1 LGKCCLKTAKR
12 KKLPLFYVMRR
23 ISLIWALFPIVV
35 MTAEVLSVYSAESA
49 GGEPNLV
56 IVDNDFTGPP
66 DTLSDLRCAL
76 MFLESQGIKVL
87 GFTVV
92 TGDGWRDEELAHLL
106 RLEEIAGRTDVP
118 VVRGAEYPLVNTPE
132 DMRAWEKQFG
142 EPIAYKGAW
151 DLKEE
156 RTGEP
161 GYSPHDPNFVP
172 SLPEGSPK
180 THAQSGYAP
189 EFMIEQVHAH
199 PHQVSIFA
207 GGPLTD
213 IALAIRMD
221 PEFAG
226 LAKQL
231 VFMGAASPTHYPDF
245 NVRFDPE
252 AARIVLTAPWA
263 SITSVCD
270 VTYEVELT
278 PADLE
283 KIRAVHNRVAEFVAA
298 YSGYD
303 VSTPAVSKHHL
314 WDEVAASVLIDPSL
328 VEDASWKYLDV
339 IIDHGIKY
347 GAVAVFNTAC
357 LNADQPRVRVV
368 QKLDVDRFKAEFI
381 DCMTAQ
387 SAASPTQ

>member
-1 LGKCCLKTAKR
+1 MKNLLLGWI
-12 KKLPLFYVMRR
+12 V
-23 ISLIWALFPIVV
+23 FPFVFI
-35 MTAEVLSVYSAESA
+35 TTEVLDSYSAESA
-49 GGEPNLV
+49 ADEPNLV

-76 MFLESQGIKVL
+76 MFLESPNIKVL

-92 TGDGWRDEELAHLL
+92 TGDGWRNEEIAHLL

-118 VVRGAEYPLVNTPE
+118 VVRGAMYPLVNTPQE
-132 DMRAWEKQFG
+132 MRAWERQFG
-142 EPIAYKGAW
+142 QPIAYKGAW

-156 RTGEP
+156 RKDEP
-161 GYSPHDPNFVP
+161 GYSPHDPSFVP

-180 THAQSGYAP
+180 AQAQSGYAP

-199 PHQVSIFA
+199 PNQVSIFA
-207 GGPLTD
+207 AGPLTD

-221 PEFAG
+221 PEFAR

-231 VFMGAASPTHYPDF
+231 VFMGAASPAHYPDF

-270 VTYEVELT
+270 VTYEVVLT
-278 PADLE
+278 PADLD
-283 KIRAVHNRVAEFVAA
+283 KIRAAHNPVADFVGT

-303 VSTPAVSKHHL
+303 VSKHNL
-314 WDEVAASVLIDPSL
+314 WDEVAASILIDPSL
-328 VEDASWKYLDV
+328 AKEATSNYLDV

-347 GAVAVFNTAC
+347 GVVAVFNTPC
-357 LNADQPRVRVV
+357 LNADQPRVRVI
-368 QKLDVDRFKAEFI
+368 QKLDVDRFKAEFL
-381 DCMTAQ
+381 DCMTARR
-387 SAASPTQ
+387 AAPATE

>member
-1 LGKCCLKTAKR
+1 LVIFIA
-12 KKLPLFYVMRR
+12 
-23 ISLIWALFPIVV
+23 
-35 MTAEVLSVYSAESA
+35 AEVLNVCSAESPD
-49 GGEPNLV
+49 EPNLV
-56 IVDNDFTGPP
+56 VVDNDFTGPP

-76 MFLESQGIKVL
+76 MFLESPNTKVL

-92 TGDGWRDEELAHLL
+92 TGDGWRDEEIAHLL

-118 VVRGAEYPLVNTPE
+118 VVRGAVYPLVNTPE
-132 DMRAWEKQFG
+132 EMRAWEKQFG

-180 THAQSGYAP
+180 THPQSGRAP

-231 VFMGAASPTHYPDF
+231 VFMGAASPTHHPDF

-270 VTYEVELT
+270 VTYDVLLD
-278 PADLE
+278 PADLD
-283 KIRAVHNRVAEFVAA
+283 KIRAVHSPVAEFVAT

-303 VSTPAVSKHHL
+303 VSKYNL
-314 WDEVAASVLIDPSL
+314 WDEVAASILIDPSL

-357 LNADQPRVRVV
+357 HNADQPRVRVV

-387 SAASPTQ
+387 SAASPSQ

>member
-1 LGKCCLKTAKR
+1 MKSRFPT
-12 KKLPLFYVMRR
+12 
-23 ISLIWALFPIVV
+23 WALVSILLVV
-35 MTAEVLSVYSAESA
+35 AEVIPGYSAETSSDQQ
-49 GGEPNLV
+49 NLV

-76 MFLESQGIKVL
+76 MFLESPDVKVL

-92 TGDGWRDEELAHLL
+92 TGDGWRDEEVAHLL
-106 RLEEIAGRTDVP
+106 RLEEISGRTDVP
-118 VVRGAEYPLVNTPE
+118 VVRGALYPLVNTPE
-132 DMRAWEKQFG
+132 EMRAWEKQFG
-142 EPIAYKGAW
+142 QPIAYKGAW

-156 RTGEP
+156 RRDEP
-161 GYSPHDPNFVP
+161 DYSPHNPTYVP
-172 SLPEGSPK
+172 TLPEGSPK
-180 THAQSGYAP
+180 TQAQDGYAP

-213 IALAIRMD
+213 IALAIRTD
-221 PEFAG
+221 PEFAR

-231 VFMGAASPTHYPDF
+231 VFMGAASPAHHPDF

-270 VTYEVELT
+270 VTYEVVLNC
-278 PADLE
+278 ADLD
-283 KIRAVHNRVAEFVAA
+283 KIRAARNPVADFVGT

-303 VSTPAVSKHHL
+303 VSKHNL
-314 WDEVAASVLIDPSL
+314 WDEVAASILIDPSL
-328 VEDASWKYLDV
+328 VKEATSNYLDV

-347 GAVAVFNTAC
+347 GVVAFFNTPC
-357 LNADQPRVRVV
+357 LNPDQPRVTVV

-381 DCMTAQ
+381 DCMTARE
-387 SAASPTQ
+387 AAPATE